1 MILSQQTGADTSKT
15 WYNINVKRL
24 RVKEYRMYKANKRTF
39 EINFREAGNNSYYTA
54 KCGHVVYTSKSL
66 SYLKNKIWGLGD
78 TFTIKSASSV
88 ADQLLS
94 LRK

>member
-1 MILSQQTGADTSKT
+1 
-15 WYNINVKRL
+15 
-24 RVKEYRMYKANKRTF
+24 MYKTNKRTF
-39 EINFREAGNNSYYTA
+39 EINYREAGNNSYYTA

-94 LRK
+94 VRR

>member
-1 MILSQQTGADTSKT
+1 MTVTPEKI
-15 WYNINVKRL
+15 
-24 RVKEYRMYKANKRTF
+24 F
-39 EINFREAGNNSYYTA
+39 EINYREAGKNSYYTA

-66 SYLKNKIWGLGD
+66 SYLKNKVWSLGS
-78 TFTIKSASSV
+78 TFTIKSARSV